1 MKKAFTLIEL
11 LVVIAIIAIL
21 AAILF
26 PVFAQAKVAA
36 KKTVAI
42 SNVKQIGTSI
52 MLYMADYDDIMP
64 RNDDCA
70 AQSSLNPAL
79 SSLPYNPTGVGC
91 TAPPFYNRVN
101 HYSWQKW
108 ILPYMKNVEIFV
120 HPGRQRDQTQWST
133 NGQIVSGFTINI
145 ALTGQLNTYPGP
157 SASRAFRNSWLGGSQ
172 TAIPNVSS
180 AMLVMEFPQSTATA
194 ASPLSFVPGIT
205 RSSDASP
212 QTVTVYPMAMREVW
226 ANMLMEPNTAVAC
239 GTMNSVTT
247 KPRGTVFGG
256 GIAMA
261 MADSSSKF
269 MPISRFLA
277 QTPTAA
283 EYGLIGNTATM
294 CGNPAGSSLQTATT
308 DVVNLNIN
316 YPLWALG
323 Q

>member
-36 KKTVAI
+36 KKTSAI

-52 MLYMADYDDIMP
+52 MLYMGDYDDMMP

-70 AQSSLNPAL
+70 AGSSLNGAL
-79 SSLPYNPTGVGC
+79 STAPFNPTGVGC
-91 TAPPFYNRVN
+91 TVAPFYNRVN

-108 ILPYMKNVEIFV
+108 IMPYMKNVEIFA
-120 HPGRQRDQTQWST
+120 HPGRQRDQVQWST

-157 SASRAFRNSWLGGSQ
+157 SATRAYRNSWLGGSQ
-172 TAIPNVSS
+172 TAIPNVSG
-180 AMLVMEFPQSTATA
+180 AMMVMEFPQSTATA

-205 RSSDASP
+205 RSSDTA

-239 GTMNSVTT
+239 GTMASVTN
-247 KPRGTVFGG
+247 KARGSVFGA

-261 MADSSSKF
+261 MADSSAKF
-269 MPISRFLA
+269 MPISRFLS
-277 QTPTAA
+277 QTPLAA
-283 EYGLIGNTATM
+283 EFGLIGNTATM